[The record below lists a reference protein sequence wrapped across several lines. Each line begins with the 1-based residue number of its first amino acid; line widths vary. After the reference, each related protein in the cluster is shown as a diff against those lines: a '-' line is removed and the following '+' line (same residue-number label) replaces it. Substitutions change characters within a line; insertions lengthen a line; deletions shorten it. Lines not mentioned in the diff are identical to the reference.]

1 METLEDIRKANDEL
15 RTSLKGGRWAMTP
28 EVYELDPQLRGRLFQ
43 RITLYN
49 KFPEDCDHSE
59 GVVIFAGYSIFWDI
73 RFIEGQ
79 RTLTVYL
86 GADLLAQA
94 H

>member
-1 METLEDIRKANDEL
+1 METLEDAIKANDTL

-28 EVYELDPQLRGRLFQ
+28 QVYELDPQLRGRLFH

-49 KFPEDCDHSE
+49 RFPDDCDHSE
-59 GVVIFAGYSIFWDI
+59 GVVIFAGYSFFFDI

-86 GADLLAQA
+86 GADLLTQA
-94 H
+94 S